1 MIDNSKKDLEFSAL
15 SKTLEVLN
23 LSHNALHRIPYSLYS
38 VIYPQLKGLSFNHNA
53 ISQFERCMLRAW
65 PNISQLYLSNNNIQT
80 FDGLFYNRPWGC
92 PETEATAP
100 LIKHNQ
106 LDCAFVDTWVPN
118 ISNDRFAKYCI
129 HAVNR
134 LFHVEAIHACEC
146 ASPPDM
152 KGVSLLS
159 LGKGHWW
166 HHDFLRYW
174 SFVWRGNHYDDVTM
188 NLMASQITSL
198 TVVYSI
204 VYSGVDKK
212 KHQSSASLAFV
223 RGIHR
228 DRWIPRTKGQ

>member
-1 MIDNSKKDLEFSAL
+1 MPI
-15 SKTLEVLN
+15 
-23 LSHNALHRIPYSLYS
+23 RPI
-38 VIYPQLKGLSFNHNA
+38 II

-80 FDGLFYNRPWGC
+80 FDGLFYNRPWCC
-92 PETEATAP
+92 PETEATA
-100 LIKHNQ
+100 LWIKHNQ
-106 LDCAFVDTWVPN
+106 LDCTFVDTWVPN

-174 SFVWRGNHYDDVTM
+174 SFVWRGIITM
-188 NLMASQITSL
+188 TSQWTWWRLKSPASRLFTQLFI
-198 TVVYSI
+198 
-204 VYSGVDKK
+204 
-212 KHQSSASLAFV
+212 QA
-223 RGIHR
+223 
-228 DRWIPRTKGQ
+228 